1 MECGSGRDAMLSLSP
16 TDSRKHVCRLVE
28 QDETLLHKGLPGDV
42 GWSRHHDVPL
52 LQSFLRG

>member
-1 MECGSGRDAMLSLSP
+1 MMLLLSSP

-42 GWSRHHDVPL
+42 GWCWHHDVPL